1 MKAKR
6 KNSNGNSVL
15 CLLLAFCLILSLWGC
30 AGQTGQAG
38 NLMTGIQAKSADS
51 DADLDGPGA
60 AAVADFGLRTLRQC
74 LEEEPGN
81 TMISPLSILC
91 ALGMTANG
99 AQGETLSQMEEV
111 FGLPLGELRE
121 YLTAYVKAMPS
132 SEDASFHAANSL
144 WLKDQGLS
152 VEQDFLQANADYFGA
167 DAYKVPFDSGTL
179 EQINGWVKEN
189 THGMIPK
196 ILEELNPATVAVLVN
211 ALAFEGKW
219 DEPYEDIQVHDGV
232 FTKEDG
238 TSQSVEMMHSSESW
252 YLEDETAVGF
262 LKYYKGRD
270 YAFAALLPEEGVP
283 VQEYLSS
290 LSGEKLCDLL
300 ENAQVTE
307 VSAGIPKFTS
317 DYSAS
322 LNDLLMDMGMTDAFD
337 PALADFSGLGT
348 MENGDNI
355 YVSQVLHKTHIA
367 VDEQGTKAGAVTAVQ
382 IEASGAI
389 MEEPKRVILDRP
401 FLYMIIDCRANVPI
415 FLGTVS
421 EI

>member
-6 KNSNGNSVL
+6 KNMSGNSIL
-15 CLLLAFCLILSLWGC
+15 CLLLALCLVLSLAGC

-38 NLMTGIQAKSADS
+38 NLMAGIQGAPVNTKT
-51 DADLDGPGA
+51 DLNGLEA

-81 TMISPLSILC
+81 AMISPLSILC

-99 AQGETLSQMEEV
+99 AKGETLSQMEKA
-111 FGLPLGELRE
+111 FGLPLEELRE
-121 YLTAYVKAMPS
+121 YLAAYVSAMPS
-132 SEDASFHAANSL
+132 SEDAGFHAANAL

-152 VEQDFLQANADYFGA
+152 VKQEFLQANADYFGA
-167 DAYKVPFDSGTL
+167 DAYKAPFDSGTL
-179 EQINGWVKEN
+179 EEINGWVNEN

-196 ILEELNPATVAVLVN
+196 ILEELSPATVAVLVN

-219 DEPYEDIQVHDGV
+219 EKPYEDIQVHDGV

-238 TSQSVEMMHSSESW
+238 TSQPVKMMYSEESR
-252 YLEDETAVGF
+252 YLEDEAAAGF
-262 LKYYKGRD
+262 LKYYKGGE
-270 YAFAALLPEEGVP
+270 YAFAALLPEDGVS

-290 LSGEKLCDLL
+290 LSGEKLHGLL
-300 ENAQVTE
+300 ENVQDTA

-317 DYSAS
+317 DYSAL

-348 MENGDNI
+348 MDSGDNI
-355 YVSQVLHKTHIA
+355 YVSKVLHKTHIA
-367 VDEQGTKAGAVTAVQ
+367 VDEQGTKAGAVTAVVQ
-382 IEASGAI
+382 EAGSAL

-401 FLYMIIDCRANVPI
+401 FLYMIIDCQANVPI

>member
-15 CLLLAFCLILSLWGC
+15 CLLLALCLILFLVGC

-38 NLMTGIQAKSADS
+38 NLMARIQARPADTK
-51 DADLDGPGA
+51 ADLNGPKA
-60 AAVADFGLRTLRQC
+60 AAVTDFGLRTLRQC

-99 AQGETLSQMEEV
+99 AKGETLSQMEGV
-111 FGLPLGELRE
+111 FGLSLEELRE
-121 YLTAYVKAMPS
+121 YLAVYVSALPS

-152 VEQDFLQANADYFGA
+152 VKQEFLQANADYFGA
-167 DAYKVPFDSGTL
+167 DAYKIPFDSGTL
-179 EQINGWVKEN
+179 EQINGWVNEN

-196 ILEELNPATVAVLVN
+196 ILEELDPLTVAVLVN

-219 DEPYEDIQVHDGV
+219 EETYEDIQVHDGV

-238 TSQSVEMMHSSESW
+238 TSQSVKMMYSAESR
-252 YLEDETAVGF
+252 YLEDETAAGF
-262 LKYYKGRD
+262 LKYYKGGD
-270 YAFAALLPEEGVP
+270 YAFAALLPEEGVS
-283 VQEYLSS
+283 VREYLSS
-290 LSGEKLCDLL
+290 LSGEKLHDLL
-300 ENAQVTE
+300 ESAQETE

-317 DYSAS
+317 DYSAL
-322 LNDLLMDMGMTDAFD
+322 LNDLLADMGMTDAFD
-337 PALADFSGLGT
+337 RNLADFSGLGT
-348 MENGDNI
+348 MESGDNI
-355 YVSQVLHKTHIA
+355 YISKVLHKTHIA
-367 VDEQGTKAGAVTAVQ
+367 VDEQGTKAGAVTAVVA
-382 IEASGAI
+382 EAGSA
-389 MEEPKRVILDRP
+389 MVEEPKRVILDRP
-401 FLYMIIDCRANVPI
+401 FLYMIIDCQANVPI